1 MRQSARLWTTETPAG
16 RDKRGVLWHG
26 RPTKPAFSY
35 CDYFLETLSKL
46 YHLSYTLCVMADFDE
61 EKQNKQ
67 LKDLYKQEE
76 EELVAALAEQKYGL
90 PYIDLYRL
98 GIDNE
103 ALRAIPEADAIKMKV
118 APFKLFGKNIFIAV
132 RAPTPELLAN
142 LKESM
147 ERQNLLPTFY
157 MVSSASLE
165 KVWGRYKEISLAES
179 SKIGGLDIS
188 GEVLRDIAKNI
199 EHIQDIEKLVVE
211 ALEGNK
217 IHKISRLLEII
228 LAGAIAIKA
237 SDIHIE
243 PEKER
248 GRLRLRLDGVLQ
260 DINFFELDIYRLLNS
275 RIKLLSGMKLT
286 SKIAQDGRFNI
297 MEGEEEI
304 SIRTSLIP
312 GSYGESIVMR
322 ILDPKA
328 IQVAIEELGIEP
340 YLFEIVKNEIA
351 KPNGFILVTGPTGSG
366 KTTTLYAFLRKI
378 YSPKINVVTI
388 EDPVEYHL
396 PGITQTQINLEKGYT
411 FPEGLRSALR
421 QDPDVIM
428 VGEIRDGE
436 TAEIAVQSSL
446 TGHMVFS
453 TLHTNNAA
461 GVIPRLIDLGVNP
474 KILVSALSLSIA
486 QRLVRKLCKFCK
498 KESSPTE
505 KENEIIKLILDGMKE
520 ENKDL
525 SKYNIKIGDSFK
537 IFSPVGCEKC
547 NSIGYSGRI
556 GVFEAIKTDEA
567 IEKIMPENPSERE
580 IKKVARTQGILSMR
594 QDGIVKILN
603 GITSM
608 GEVQSV
614 VDLIEE

>member
-1 MRQSARLWTTETPAG
+1 
-16 RDKRGVLWHG
+16 
-26 RPTKPAFSY
+26 
-35 CDYFLETLSKL
+35 
-46 YHLSYTLCVMADFDE
+46 MATAFDE
-61 EKQNKQ
+61 EEQNRE
-67 LKDLYKQEE
+67 LDDLHKQEE
-76 EELVAALAEQKYGL
+76 EQLVATLAEQKNGP

-103 ALRAIPEADAIKMKV
+103 ALRTISEKEAIETKV

-132 RAPTPELLAN
+132 RNPAPELLKK
-142 LKESM
+142 LKDDM
-147 ERQNLLPTFY
+147 ERQNLVPTFY
-157 MVSSASLE
+157 MVSNASLQ
-165 KVWGRYKEISLAES
+165 KVWGRYKEISMAES
-179 SKIGGLDIS
+179 SQVGGLDIS
-188 GEVLRDIAKNI
+188 GEVLRDTAKNI
-199 EHIQDIEKLVVE
+199 NHIQDIEKLIIE

-260 DINFFELDIYRLLNS
+260 DINFFGLDIYNLLNS

-304 SIRTSLIP
+304 SIRSSLIP
-312 GSYGESIVMR
+312 GTYGEAIVMR

-328 IQVAIEELGIEP
+328 IAVKFEDLGIES
-340 YLFEIVKNEIA
+340 YLFGIIKDEIK
-351 KPNGFILVTGPTGSG
+351 KPNGLILVTGPTGSG
-366 KTTTLYAFLRKI
+366 KTTTLYAFLREI
-378 YSPKINVVTI
+378 YTPEINIITI

-396 PGITQTQINLEKGYT
+396 VGITQTQVNLKRNYT
-411 FPEGLRSALR
+411 FPEGLRSTLR

-436 TAEIAVQSSL
+436 TAEIAVQSAL

-474 KILVSALSLSIA
+474 KIMVSALSLSIA
-486 QRLVRKLCKFCK
+486 QRLVRILCTACK
-498 KESSPTE
+498 KESIPTE
-505 KENEIIKLILDGMKE
+505 EESKTIKLVIDSMKE
-520 ENKDL
+520 EGKDL
-525 SKYNIKIGDSFK
+525 SKHSINPDAPFK
-537 IFSPVGCEKC
+537 IFTPVGCEKC
-547 NSIGYSGRI
+547 NSTGYKGRI
-556 GVFEAIKTDEA
+556 GIFEAIKTDEE
-567 IEKIMPENPSERE
+567 IEKIMPENPSERG
-580 IKKVARTQGILSMR
+580 IKKIARNQGILSMR
-594 QDGIVKILN
+594 QDGVIKMLN
-603 GITSM
+603 GITSFE
-608 GEVQSV
+608 EVQSV
-614 VDLIEE
+614 VDLSEE

>member
-1 MRQSARLWTTETPAG
+1 
-16 RDKRGVLWHG
+16 
-26 RPTKPAFSY
+26 
-35 CDYFLETLSKL
+35 
-46 YHLSYTLCVMADFDE
+46 MALFDE

-67 LKDLYKQEE
+67 LEDLHKQEE
-76 EELVAALAEQKYGL
+76 EQLVATLAESKYGL

-103 ALRAIPEADAIKMKV
+103 ALRAISEADAKVMNV
-118 APFKLFGKNIFIAV
+118 APFKLFGKNIFIALHS
-132 RAPTPELLAN
+132 PSDDLIKK
-142 LKESM
+142 LKDDM
-147 ERQNLLPTFY
+147 ERKNLVPTFY
-157 MVSSASLE
+157 MASTASIN
-165 KVWGRYKEISLAES
+165 KVWDRYKEISLAES
-179 SKIGGLDIS
+179 SKVGGLDIS
-188 GEVLRDIAKNI
+188 GEVLRETAKDIEK
-199 EHIQDIEKLVVE
+199 IQDIQKMITE

-260 DINFFELDIYRLLNS
+260 DVNFFGLDVYRLLNS

-297 MEGEEEI
+297 MEGDEEI
-304 SIRTSLIP
+304 SIRSSLIP

-322 ILDPKA
+322 ILDPKSL
-328 IQVAIEELGIEP
+328 QVDLEELGIEP
-340 YLFEIVKNEIA
+340 HLLEIVKAEII
-351 KPNGFILVTGPTGSG
+351 KPNGLILETGPTGSG

-378 YSPKINVVTI
+378 YSPEINIITI

-396 PGITQTQINLEKGYT
+396 KGITQTQINLERGYT

-474 KILVSALSLSIA
+474 KILVSALSLSLA
-486 QRLVRKLCKFCK
+486 QRLVRKLCISCK
-498 KESSPTE
+498 KE
-505 KENEIIKLILDGMKE
+505 KEITPAEMETIKSIIAGMKQE
-520 ENKDL
+520 GKDISKHNINEN
-525 SKYNIKIGDSFK
+525 GPFK
-537 IFSPVGCEKC
+537 LFSAVGCDKC
-547 NSIGYSGRI
+547 NMTGYKGRLGI
-556 GVFEAIKTDEA
+556 FEAIKTDEA

-580 IKKVARTQGILSMR
+580 IKKVASTQGILSMR
-594 QDGIVKILN
+594 QDGLVKMLN
-603 GITSM
+603 GITSFE
-608 GEVQSV
+608 EVQSV
-614 VDLIEE
+614 VDLNEE